1 MLTIKV
7 LGPGCQNCQTLAD
20 KSKEALEAVA
30 ESQPEDFEATV
41 VKVTQ
46 TEEFMKYGLLYTPG
60 LVVNEKLVSAGRIPE
75 VKEITGWLQAA
86 LATPAQ

>member
-7 LGPGCQNCQTLAD
+7 LGPGGQNCQTMAD
-20 KSKEALEAVA
+20 KAKEALEAVA

-86 LATPAQ
+86 LAAPA

>member
-7 LGPGCQNCQTLAD
+7 LGPGCRNCQTLAD
-20 KSKEALEAVA
+20 KAKEALEVVA
-30 ESQPEDFEATV
+30 ESQPEEFEATV
-41 VKVTQ
+41 LKVTQ

-75 VKEITGWLQAA
+75 VQEITGWLQAA
-86 LATPAQ
+86 LATPA

>member
-7 LGPGCQNCQTLAD
+7 LGPGCQNCQTVAD
-20 KSKEALEAVA
+20 KAKEALEAVA

-86 LATPAQ
+86 LATPA